1 MITKNL
7 LKQQI
12 GDNKEKYE
20 KQWWY
25 QETNFNDSL
34 EPVLFFVK
42 HAKRTCS
49 RRIYHISPI
58 SFWYFWNYEIQD
70 RWCYFAEFAEYL
82 ISLPN
87 GA

>member
-1 MITKNL
+1 MNSSDDIRKQISMIR
-7 LKQQI
+7 
-12 GDNKEKYE
+12 
-20 KQWWY
+20 
-25 QETNFNDSL
+25 L

-42 HAKRTCS
+42 HAKQTCS

-58 SFWYFWNYEIQD
+58 SFWYFWNYEIQG